1 MSELSDYMRDPVS
14 AAAIAAIITALYIH
28 LRAKMNN
35 EGKKELSDFAKPA
48 ALNAILVFFI
58 VSNGVG
64 MREEISKVPF

>member
-1 MSELSDYMRDPVS
+1 MSDISDYMRDPTS
-14 AAAIAAIITALYIH
+14 AALIAAALTAAYIQ

-58 VSNGVG
+58 VSNGIG
-64 MREEISKVPF
+64 MREEISQVPF

>member
-1 MSELSDYMRDPVS
+1 MSDISEYMRDPTS
-14 AAAIAAIITALYIH
+14 AALIAAALTAAYIQ

-58 VSNGVG
+58 VSNGIG
-64 MREEISKVPF
+64 MREEISQVPF